1 MSELTAIG
9 LTADDFEADDSVE
22 VWPDNVAA
30 VNLLIRMGTQW
41 RVGMAGLIGLDY
53 SALPAVLRLSGA
65 PRSDWTGLFDD
76 LQVLEGAALEQVR
89 ADQPRDKQ

>member
-1 MSELTAIG
+1 MAAIG
-9 LTADDFEADDSVE
+9 LTAADFEAEDTVE

-53 SALPAVLRLSGA
+53 SALPAVLRLSGV
-65 PRSDWTGLFDD
+65 PRSEWAELFED